1 MRHVH
6 APTAALAAGLA
17 LSLALTV
24 PMAHGDDKPRTIAPN
39 EIREGMKGYGLTV
52 FKGTTPERFDVEV
65 VGVLHNFRPSQELI
79 LVKTPH
85 PRLNVTKNVRGMSGS
100 PIYFDGRLAGAY
112 AYSWAMFQVEPVAG
126 VTPIAPMLAELRRP
140 IPPGFW
146 PLEGQGP
153 LPRAAAAARPAP
165 RPHAELDRP
174 AVDFHGEP
182 GHYDPAQHATQMH
195 ARFAPD
201 PSRPLRPA
209 ATPLMLGGVGDR
221 TAASLR
227 GVFGPLGLDPMQAG
241 GGAATVDPAAP
252 QHFVD
257 GGSLGVV
264 LVSGDVSMMG
274 LGTVTHVEGSR
285 AVGFGHPMMESGT
298 TALPTALARVLWIF
312 ASDQHSS
319 KIGEI
324 IRPLGTLVQ
333 DRMSSVVLDE
343 RIAPPIFPLSVE
355 LRGAVGA
362 PKTSWRTQVAED
374 RFMSPQLAAAVY
386 GSVIEAS
393 TNEKRDVTWK
403 LTSRVTVRGRGTL
416 ELDDFGV
423 SSGSMPDAGDFR
435 GARVVRFLGDVLNN
449 PWERASIERVEST
462 FSVEYTNDVWR
473 LRGAEVLDPVV
484 DAGRSARV
492 RVRLQP
498 NYGPEVTRVLE
509 VPMREDLAGK
519 EVTLEIAPGYGVSP
533 EVAAPRNLADLIA
546 NAGRQHLLPRSLVVQ
561 HVVASP
567 GVAFEGHVAPEL
579 PGFALDLL
587 RPQSSDVGPEAV
599 PSYARAVFPTEK
611 YVEGSE
617 RVKVNVRR
625 VLR

>member
-1 MRHVH
+1 
-6 APTAALAAGLA
+6 
-17 LSLALTV
+17 
-24 PMAHGDDKPRTIAPN
+24 
-39 EIREGMKGYGLTV
+39 
-52 FKGTTPERFDVEV
+52 
-65 VGVLHNFRPSQELI
+65 
-79 LVKTPH
+79 
-85 PRLNVTKNVRGMSGS
+85 
-100 PIYFDGRLAGAY
+100 
-112 AYSWAMFQVEPVAG
+112 
-126 VTPIAPMLAELRRP
+126 
-140 IPPGFW
+140 
-146 PLEGQGP
+146 
-153 LPRAAAAARPAP
+153 
-165 RPHAELDRP
+165 
-174 AVDFHGEP
+174 
-182 GHYDPAQHATQMH
+182 
-195 ARFAPD
+195 
-201 PSRPLRPA
+201 
-209 ATPLMLGGVGDR
+209 
-221 TAASLR
+221 
-227 GVFGPLGLDPMQAG
+227 
-241 GGAATVDPAAP
+241 
-252 QHFVD
+252 
-257 GGSLGVV
+257 
-264 LVSGDVSMMG
+264 
-274 LGTVTHVEGSR
+274 
-285 AVGFGHPMMESGT
+285 
-298 TALPTALARVLWIF
+298 
-312 ASDQHSS
+312 
-319 KIGEI
+319 
-324 IRPLGTLVQ
+324 
-333 DRMSSVVLDE
+333 
-343 RIAPPIFPLSVE
+343 
-355 LRGAVGA
+355 
-362 PKTSWRTQVAED
+362 
-374 RFMSPQLAAAVY
+374 MSPQLAAAVY